1 MGAVGEEW
9 KQGTSCALPQSTTC
23 ALPLGQVARDD
34 GHTYY
39 MSGWLSPASATLC
52 SVGSPTNPC
61 AASFTGLRAQSGPTS
76 TLPLP
81 AKATSPATLGTSTAP
96 TSPAGLTVPLTNS
109 TQDTLGLSVTPA
121 ASLTVLPKNASSEPT
136 EEALTSSVP
145 NQEITE
151 PEPSNPGLSSTAGGV
166 PSALTPEEHSLGGSG
181 ASVPAAGWQSP
192 TPLPPQNVSSSSSS
206 LSTLSTSPPP
216 APSASV
222 HSDNTSPAEKP
233 SPSHTA
239 PTAPASPAE
248 KPSSSHTAPLHTT
261 AEPGTEENTAQAD
274 QPGKGVCG
282 PETTTPLLIMQEV
295 GHALSSGSVAA
306 ITVTVI
312 AVVVLV
318 FGVAAYLKIRHSSYG
333 RLLDDHD
340 YGSWGN
346 YNNPLYDDS

>member
-1 MGAVGEEW
+1 
-9 KQGTSCALPQSTTC
+9 
-23 ALPLGQVARDD
+23 
-34 GHTYY
+34 
-39 MSGWLSPASATLC
+39 
-52 SVGSPTNPC
+52 
-61 AASFTGLRAQSGPTS
+61 GPTS

-121 ASLTVLPKNASSEPT
+121 ASLTNASSEPT

-222 HSDNTSPAEKP
+222 HSDNS
-233 SPSHTA
+233 SQVPSHTA